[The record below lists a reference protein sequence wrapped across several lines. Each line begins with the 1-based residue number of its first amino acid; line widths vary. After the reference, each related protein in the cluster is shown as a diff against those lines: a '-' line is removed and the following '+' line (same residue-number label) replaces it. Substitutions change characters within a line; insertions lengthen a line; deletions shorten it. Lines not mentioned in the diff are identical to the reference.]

1 MYPVPLVPQVYK
13 EQVGKT
19 ESDIAW
25 QERKSMIAVC
35 DEIGMANIKVTKVNK
50 HEPEKLM
57 KTKGADTQ
65 LYGATICARLGWQ
78 TNCFQVLSAHKN
90 RSSAKYNAVHFL
102 ILMMCVVWLQ
112 VLIPVEDIT
121 PLTEDEADK
130 KEEKDESTED
140 WYREGLLL
148 IPGIFLKK

>member
-1 MYPVPLVPQVYK
+1 MYPVPLVPQVYE

-19 ESDIAW
+19 VSNIMW

-50 HEPEKLM
+50 NEPEKLM
-57 KTKGADTQ
+57 KTKGADAQ

-90 RSSAKYNAVHFL
+90 RSSAIQRCAFSNACGVCGCRSLFQL
-102 ILMMCVVWLQ
+102 RTSR
-112 VLIPVEDIT
+112 P
-121 PLTEDEADK
+121 
-130 KEEKDESTED
+130 
-140 WYREGLLL
+140 
-148 IPGIFLKK
+148 